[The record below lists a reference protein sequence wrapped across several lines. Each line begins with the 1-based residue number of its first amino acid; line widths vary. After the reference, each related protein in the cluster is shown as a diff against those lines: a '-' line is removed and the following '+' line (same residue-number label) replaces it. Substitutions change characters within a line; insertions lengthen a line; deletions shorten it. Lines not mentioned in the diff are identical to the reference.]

1 MGAAG
6 VPGRPRSLLPPLPF
20 TITPV
25 TPEQIS
31 LVRTSWPA
39 IAANVDALTTVFYA
53 HLFEIDHSAARL
65 FTGVDMEGQRTKL
78 AQSLAVVVKALDDS
92 DRLLPPLAALA
103 KRHTHYGV
111 EPHHFDSVGEALLH
125 ALAATLGS
133 SFTAEMRHAWVE
145 AYALVASV
153 MQRALIRAAAS

>member
-1 MGAAG
+1 M
-6 VPGRPRSLLPPLPF
+6 
-20 TITPV
+20 

-31 LVRTSWPA
+31 IVRSSWPV
-39 IAANVDALTTVFYA
+39 IAENVDTVTTDFYA
-53 HLFEIDHSAARL
+53 HLFEIDTSAARL
-65 FTGVDMEGQRTKL
+65 FAGVDMAGQRAKL
-78 AQSLAVVVKALDDS
+78 AQSLAVIVKALDDA

-125 ALAATLGS
+125 ALAITLGAA
-133 SFTAEMRHAWVE
+133 FTPALRRAWTD

-153 MQRALIRAAAS
+153 MQRALARAGV